1 MGKSFRRDDDY
12 ANKYRKNDNFK
23 KKFEKKNK
31 KKGVRPPSFNQ
42 PVEGFDV
49 PFVSDDENS

>member
-12 ANKYRKNDNFK
+12 ASKYRKNESFK

-31 KKGVRPPSFNQ
+31 KKNGNKPSFNQ

-49 PFVSDDENS
+49 PFHSDENS